1 MMTSFIASESLLA
14 VDVGTTKTRAQ
25 FFDVIDGR
33 YRFVASKSVETTIG
47 HPYWNVEEGV
57 RRAVNGLAEITGRIF
72 FRSDGTLITPSAV
85 DNSGVDSLVITMS
98 AGEPLRTV
106 AVGLIDEVSV
116 ESAHHLAAT
125 TYSTIVDTISLNDRR
140 SQESRIDAII
150 QARPDLIIMAGGIN
164 GGASHSIRKL
174 LTAVGLACYLLPKG
188 YRPHV
193 LYAGN
198 QQLADEVR
206 DSLTGISEL
215 KVSKNI
221 RPTLKIE
228 QLAPAQPELL
238 DIYRNIRYKQSK
250 SIKELEGWSNTRLIP
265 TAFGFERIIRFL
277 SKVYD
282 PEKGVLGV
290 DIGASAMTIAT
301 AFNGKSALGVY
312 PQLGVAHDV
321 SAILGCATLGEIS
334 RWLPYEVPEDDLL
347 DYIHNKAIYPD
358 SLPTTKEELSIDHAI
373 GRQIM
378 RIAVRKISKRF
389 KDSGRV
395 QENPLLPWIEPI
407 IASGGLLTNAA
418 SLGQT
423 LLMLLDGLQPTGVT
437 TVLLD
442 INNLVSTLGAA
453 ADINPALVIQ
463 VLGSNSMMNLGPVI
477 APIGVAKQGTNI
489 LNIQI
494 SYEDGQKVSREIKFG
509 SIEVLPL
516 AEREKATIRVQP
528 LQRFDVGMGPGL
540 GGSLQVVGGVMGV
553 IIDGRGRPLVYSSDP
568 AQRRAWM
575 GKSLRKLEKQ

>member
-33 YRFVASKSVETTIG
+33 YRFVATKSVETTIG
-47 HPYWNVEEGV
+47 HPNWNVEEGV
-57 RRAVNGLAEITGRIF
+57 RKAVNALAEITGRIF
-72 FRSDGTLITPSAV
+72 FRSDGTLITPSAA
-85 DNSGVDSLVITMS
+85 DNSGVDSFVITMS
-98 AGEPLRTV
+98 AGEPIKTV

-150 QARPDLIIMAGGIN
+150 QARPDLIIMAGGVE

-206 DSLTGISEL
+206 DSLSGISDL
-215 KVSKNI
+215 RVSKNI

-228 QLAPAQPELL
+228 RLAPAQSELL
-238 DIYRNIRYKQSK
+238 DIFRNIRYKQSK
-250 SIKELEGWSNTRLIP
+250 AIKGLEGWSNTRLIP
-265 TAFGFERIIRFL
+265 TAKGFERIIHFL

-290 DIGASAMTIAT
+290 DIGASTMTIAS
-301 AFNGKSALGVY
+301 AFKGKSTLGVY
-312 PQLGVAHDV
+312 PQLGIAHNV
-321 SAILGCATLGEIS
+321 SAILRFTTLGEIS
-334 RWLPYEVPEDDLL
+334 RWVPYEISEDDLL
-347 DYIHNKAIYPD
+347 DYIYNKTIYPD
-358 SLPTTKEELSIDHAI
+358 SLPTTAEELSIDQAL

-378 RIAVRKISKRF
+378 RIAVSRISKRF
-389 KDSGRV
+389 MNNGRD
-395 QENPLLPWIEPI
+395 QDQCLLPWIEPI

-418 SLGQT
+418 SFGQT

-463 VLGSNSMMNLGPVI
+463 VLGSNSIMNLGPII
-477 APIGVAKQGTNI
+477 APVGVAKRGTNI

-509 SIEVLPL
+509 SIDVLPL
-516 AEREKATIRVQP
+516 AERERATIRVQP

-540 GGSLQVVGGVMGV
+540 GGSLEVVGGVMGV
-553 IIDGRGRPLVYSSDP
+553 IIDGRGRPLTYSHDP
-568 AQRRAWM
+568 AQQRAWM
-575 GKSLRKLEKQ
+575 GKSLKKLEIQ